1 MLKKDMRIIEFF
13 KIKYK
18 DVVILKGS
26 ENNEIKRYL
35 EAVRAEASASMD
47 LDGTITIMI
56 NDENYTKSALY
67 EEMAHAIQ
75 YKKRGNVTAPSVDY
89 YEREIEVAECLIEN
103 HDRLGLR
110 DEEKEQTNINLIKY
124 KALCNDLR
132 GGL

>member
-1 MLKKDMRIIEFF
+1 MIKKDQRILNFF
-13 KIKYK
+13 QIKYK

-26 ENNEIKRYL
+26 DNNEIKRYL
-35 EAVRAEASASMD
+35 EAVKAEASASMG

-75 YKKRGNVTAPSVDY
+75 YKQRGNVTAPSVDY
-89 YEREIEVAECLIEN
+89 YEREIEAAECLIKN
-103 HDRLGLR
+103 HFKLGLEE
-110 DEEKEQTNINLIKY
+110 EEKEQTNINLTKY
-124 KALCNDLR
+124 KALCNKLR